1 MNWTYAG
8 NVLVTVGGVLST
20 VWVLGRILRP
30 WMRDEAAK
38 TTEALYKRLKD
49 NDFHDLEKTIQA
61 VRDDMKSME
70 VGLRDDMKTMR
81 DDMKTME
88 SGLRDDM
95 KTMEAGL
102 RDEMK
107 TMREDMRTMGTSLND
122 RIGRSETRL
131 MAALARLA
139 EPSVQGPPALAPSKP
154 QGDSQ

>member
-38 TTEALYKRLKD
+38 ATEALYKRLKD

-61 VRDDMKSME
+61 VREDMKTMEAGLRDDMKIM
-70 VGLRDDMKTMR
+70 RDDMKTMR
-81 DDMKTME
+81 E
-88 SGLRDDM
+88 DM

-107 TMREDMRTMGTSLND
+107 TMRDDMRTMGTSLGD
-122 RIGRSETRL
+122 RIGRSETRV
-131 MAALARLA
+131 MAVLARLA
-139 EPSVQGPPALAPSKP
+139 EPSAQGPPALAPPKT
-154 QGDSQ
+154 QADAQ